1 MSHMLLVAALGE
13 VSPSMRDSTT
23 SYGPEDSELP
33 GGEELV
39 QSQLGASFIFCGR
52 LIHTS
57 LKLSMMPLL
66 GGERLT

>member
-23 SYGPEDSELP
+23 SYGSEDSELP

-39 QSQLGASFIFCGR
+39 QSQLGASFIFLWAFDSY
-52 LIHTS
+52 LIKALHDAVI
-57 LKLSMMPLL
+57 
-66 GGERLT
+66 GW